1 VEWLKLCLASSE
13 FSGSLIKPLLQT
25 IDAGLSFGGIRAS
38 LLPSGVLQSWQ
49 IHRQEDGRLP
59 YIGYAYRAGVRLFP
73 SSRPQ
78 QLKSR
83 RDIAIRNGGV
93 FVDIGESAIC
103 LLLET
108 PDRIRRTE
116 CVPTSAISFIPQ
128 AIQKLRLSV
137 LGMFLQGTA
146 LNEAPAPFVAARWLL
161 DLRETAM
168 PPDNSDSLN
177 EFEMALR
184 QAWET
189 LRDRTESRKDLIP
202 SANRLKGHD
211 RQDHMSS
218 DVEGKELE
226 KSASVAS
233 GSQHDS

>member
-1 VEWLKLCLASSE
+1 MA
-13 FSGSLIKPLLQT
+13 
-25 IDAGLSFGGIRAS
+25 
-38 LLPSGVLQSWQ
+38 

-59 YIGYAYRAGVRLFP
+59 YIGHAYRVGVRLFRA
-73 SSRPQ
+73 SRPRR
-78 QLKSR
+78 LKSR

-116 CVPTSAISFIPQ
+116 CVATSAISFIPH

-146 LNEAPAPFVAARWLL
+146 LNEAPSPACAFRGGSLVTRLE
-161 DLRETAM
+161 ETAM
-168 PPDNSDSLN
+168 PPDNSDSFN

-218 DVEGKELE
+218 DVERKELE

-233 GSQHDS
+233 GSQDDS